1 MSIDSPGVKS
11 GTQLSL
17 DKSFHL
23 CIDQTDN
30 DQYIIMSSNTLPNP
44 RYAKSPIMKLR
55 MMGGSEQKRMK
66 NHEEECE
73 TENDKM

>member
-17 DKSFHL
+17 DKSYHL
-23 CIDQTDN
+23 CNDQTDN

-55 MMGGSEQKRMK
+55 MMGGTEQKRMK
-66 NHEEECE
+66 NHEECE